1 MNLDILVTR
10 FTHGSGGKFLSTV
23 MQSHE
28 RIQHW
33 NSQIQNTKSSDQYLE
48 IIEYYM
54 IRSFP
59 EDHRL
64 HMSTEP
70 ICPYDTELWSSTY
83 ARGETV
89 TKTELINYYSIGKD
103 KYLIDGCNQN
113 LITNLI
119 FNKPQLPKFC
129 EGSKTVTVLID
140 NPRSLRW
147 LRKTLWS
154 KHFLQTEGKII
165 YAPDHPLYCSMK
177 SLPTIL
183 KFKNQSE
190 FPISEKF
197 SLMKKHLYCNPNVEK
212 FQDPSNFRD
221 IDDRLRINNYN
232 IPLSSFFRFD
242 DFIFHLDKMME
253 QFTMT
258 PMKKDLVRIMFDAW
272 NRVQIPY

>member
-1 MNLDILVTR
+1 MNLNLLITR
-10 FTHGSGGKFLSTV
+10 FAHGSGGKFLSTV
-23 MQSHE
+23 IQSHE
-28 RIQHW
+28 QIQHW
-33 NSQIQNTKSSDQYLE
+33 SSQMQNTKSSDQYPELL
-48 IIEYYM
+48 EYYM

-59 EDHRL
+59 KDHRS
-64 HMSTEP
+64 HMSMEP

-83 ARGETV
+83 HRGENV
-89 TKTELINYYSIGKD
+89 TRNKLVDYYSDNKD
-103 KYLIDGCNQN
+103 KYLMDGCNQN

-129 EGSKTVTVLID
+129 AGSKTVTILID
-140 NPRSLRW
+140 NRRSLRW

-154 KHFLQTEGKII
+154 KHFLEAEGKII

-197 SLMKKHLYCNPNVEK
+197 SLMKKHLYRNTIIEK
-212 FQDPSNFRD
+212 FQDPSNFKE
-221 IDDRLRINNYN
+221 IDDQLEINNYN

-242 DFIFHLDKMME
+242 DFVFHMDKMME
-253 QFTMT
+253 QFAML
-258 PMKKDLVRIMFDAW
+258 PMKKDLVKIMFDTW